1 MRLLIVPL
9 SFLAFGLTTAW
20 ALGERWQVPGSLD
33 AVVAWLRSYG
43 EWAWLAASGV
53 IAADAVLPMPSS
65 PAMFT
70 LGVIYGP
77 AFGGL
82 VGGTA
87 SLAAGLAGFGLVRAL
102 GPRGARWLV
111 GEADLARAEAFYAR
125 WGFSAIALGK
135 AVGGPAEWVVV
146 LAGLSRMP
154 ARTVV
159 LAIAIG
165 AFPAGFT
172 MAALGA
178 LAVDEP
184 ALSLAITV
192 VVAAA
197 VLWLARRLARAEAG
211 PPRAP

>member
-1 MRLLIVPL
+1 MRLLIVPA

-20 ALGERWQVPGSLD
+20 ALGERWQVPESLE
-33 AVVAWLRSYG
+33 AVVAWLRGYG

-77 AFGGL
+77 ALGGL

-87 SLAAGLAGFGLVRAL
+87 SLVAGLAGFGLVRGL

-111 GEADLARAEAFYAR
+111 GAADLARAEAFYAR

-135 AVGGPAEWVVV
+135 AVGGPAEWVVI

-154 ARTVV
+154 ARKVM

-178 LAVDEP
+178 LAVDRP
-184 ALSLAITV
+184 ALALGLTVAV
-192 VVAAA
+192 VVA
-197 VLWLARRLARAEAG
+197 VLWLGRRLVAG
-211 PPRAP
+211 RP